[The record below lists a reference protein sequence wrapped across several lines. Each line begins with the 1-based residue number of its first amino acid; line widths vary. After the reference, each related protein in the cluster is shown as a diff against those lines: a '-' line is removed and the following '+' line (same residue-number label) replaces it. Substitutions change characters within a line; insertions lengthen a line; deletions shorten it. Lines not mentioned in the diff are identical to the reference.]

1 MAPRSAE
8 KRISFI
14 YFMAAMAFAVVL
26 VQLFLIQVKE
36 HGYYM
41 AEAERQHKRRISIPS
56 RRGEILD
63 SRGEPLAVAGEGLDV
78 YAVPSQI
85 SDPQKVA
92 GALSK
97 QFDIPAR
104 TLRKR
109 ISRKAPFVMIKQ
121 KANPLEIQAL
131 KEMDLDGIGFMPT
144 TKRYYP
150 HNSLAAQ
157 IVGLVGTDSEGLS
170 GIEFLYDDNLKGK
183 SGWLVVQRDARGQAH
198 NVLEYPL
205 SEQKDGNSIRLT
217 IEAEF
222 QEIVEHALT
231 KAVLDNGAKSG
242 CIVALDPSTGK
253 VLALANYPTL
263 NLNSDIGE
271 YSLKDMRNLATNM
284 PYEPGSTMKALTGS
298 ALLAGGHISL
308 KDTIFCE
315 NGMYRLNRR
324 IIRDVHHFGDL
335 SFHDIIKNSSN
346 VGMAKLIQR
355 IPDNELYRCL
365 RSFGLGNYTSESFR
379 GEDKGILPNPSRW
392 DRATKTSLAI
402 GYGLLATPLQMALAY
417 ASLANG
423 GTLYEPILV
432 DDIIDKDG
440 NQIFKSSPRAVR
452 KVLDGK
458 SIEDIRTAMKA
469 VVNDGTA
476 KSAAVDG
483 FEVAG
488 KTGTSMKA
496 DPNGGYGG
504 SGYVGSFGGFFPADD
519 PQLVIFIVINEPAYS
534 YRWGGTCAAPAF
546 SQIVRRTLIS
556 NSSVIDRKKLGVAEH
571 RFFATYQD
579 TLETN
584 HEQIHPN
591 YIPVTASYPVNVNDS
606 TVTAFSLPDVR
617 GLTIRQAASRLT
629 SMGLRVEIKGSIK
642 VVSQA
647 PVPGTNVAP
656 GDLCRLSG
664 VISHSADEKIASIDQ
679 PLALTKESGKE
690 VSQ

>member
-14 YFMAAMAFAVVL
+14 YVMAALAFAVVL
-26 VQLFLIQVKE
+26 VQLFLIQVRE

-41 AEAERQHKRRISIPS
+41 AEAERQHKRRVSIPS

-63 SRGEPLAVAGEGLDV
+63 NRGEPLAVAGEGLDV

-85 SDPQKVA
+85 NDPHKAVK
-92 GALSK
+92 ALSE
-97 QFDIPAR
+97 QFDIPAG

-121 KANPLEIQAL
+121 KANPLEIEAL
-131 KEMDLDGIGFMPT
+131 KEMNLDGIGFMPT

-170 GIEFLYDDNLKGK
+170 GVEFLYDENLRGK

-222 QEIVEHALT
+222 QEIVEHALA
-231 KAVLDNGAKSG
+231 KAVSDNGAKSG
-242 CIVALDPSTGK
+242 CIVALDPNTGK

-263 NLNSDIGE
+263 DLNSDLGE

-298 ALLAGGHISL
+298 ALLAGGQVTL
-308 KDTIFCE
+308 TDTIFCE
-315 NGMYRLNRR
+315 NGIYRLNRR
-324 IIRDVHHFGDL
+324 IIRDVHPFGDL

-365 RSFGLGNYTSESFR
+365 RAFGLGNYTSENFR
-379 GEDKGILPNPSRW
+379 GEDKGILSHPSDW
-392 DRATKTSLAI
+392 DRTTKTSLAI
-402 GYGLLATPLQMALAY
+402 GYGLLVTPLQMALAY

-423 GTLYEPILV
+423 GTLYEPLLV
-432 DDIIDKDG
+432 EDIIDKDG
-440 NQIFKSSPRAVR
+440 MRIFSSSPRAVR
-452 KVLDGK
+452 KVLDRK
-458 SIEDIRTAMKA
+458 SIEYMRTAMIA
-469 VVNDGTA
+469 VVSDGTA
-476 KSAAVDG
+476 KPASVDG

-488 KTGTSMKA
+488 KTGTSMKT
-496 DPNGGYGG
+496 DPNGEYSG
-504 SGYVGSFGGFFPADD
+504 SGYVGSFGGYFPAND
-519 PQLVIFIVINEPAYS
+519 PQLVIFIVINEPS
-534 YRWGGTCAAPAF
+534 FSHRWGGTCAAPAF
-546 SQIVRRTLIS
+546 SEIIRRTLIS
-556 NSSVIDRKKLGVAEH
+556 NSNVIDRKRLGIGQ
-571 RFFATYQD
+571 RQFFAEYQD
-579 TLETN
+579 TLGTN
-584 HEQIHPN
+584 HENTHVS
-591 YIPVTASYPVNVNDS
+591 YIPVTTGYPMIQDES
-606 TVTAFSLPDVR
+606 TVTAFALPDVR

-629 SMGLRVEIKGSIK
+629 SMGLRVEIEGSIK
-642 VVSQA
+642 VVSQV

-664 VISHSADEKIASIDQ
+664 ITIQSAADKIASLNQ
-679 PLALTKESGKE
+679 SLALFKESGKE
-690 VSQ
+690 D